1 MSPVEV
7 FKKFPTELAAVEYL
21 EKVRWGA
28 KPKCTHCKSENIGNR
43 GGDLR
48 LRCKDCNKRFS
59 VTSGTL
65 INSTNIP
72 IQIWFAGI
80 GIVCDAKKGLSALQL
95 ERNLDL
101 SYPTAFKMYHR
112 LRDFMAVENQYNR
125 LDGITEMDETYVG
138 GKPRRYQE
146 AVFGKTKAIPEYDA
160 KITELADEYDFVNPD
175 AKPKKGRTGNSKR
188 GRGTDKT
195 PVVGIVQRDGNVVA
209 EVMQKTGAANITKMV
224 KKYVDLDNSV
234 LLTDEYKSYSRLDA
248 IIEHI
253 KIDHNKMYSY
263 RGINTNSIE
272 SFWAIVKR
280 GIMGQYHQVSDKYL
294 QRYVDEFCFKY
305 NNRKDD
311 DMFETLI
318 KIMVLAPSEVN
329 IPELPKMKPKK
340 KGISS
345 KQSVPKNEQK
355 SEQKKAEKLPK
366 KAAATPPKI
375 TKKAGTDLKTKPI
388 LIVPK
393 PTKTTTKP
401 KSSKS
406 NDNDLPF

>member
-1 MSPVEV
+1 MSPIEIMT
-7 FKKFPTELAAVEYL
+7 KFPTELSAVEYI

-28 KPKCTHCKSENIGNR
+28 KPTCPHCKSQDIGNR
-43 GGDLR
+43 GSDMR
-48 LRCKDCNKRFS
+48 LRCKACNTRFS
-59 VTSGTL
+59 AKSGTL
-65 INSTNIP
+65 VEGTKIP
-72 IQIWFAGI
+72 FRTWFMAI

-95 ERNLDL
+95 ERNLSV
-101 SYPTAFKMYHR
+101 SYETAWTLYHR

-138 GKPRRYQE
+138 GKPRRYQN
-146 AVFGKTKAIPEYDA
+146 AVFGKTKAIPEYDK
-160 KITELADEYDFVNPD
+160 KIAELADEYDFVNPD
-175 AKPKKGRTGNSKR
+175 TKPKNARTGNAKR
-188 GRGTDKT
+188 GRGTDKM
-195 PVVGIVQRDGNVVA
+195 PVVGIVERDGSVVA

-263 RGINTNSIE
+263 RGLNTNSIE

-280 GIMGQYHQVSDKYL
+280 GIMGQFHKVSDKLL

-311 DMFETLI
+311 DMFETLL
-318 KIMVLAPSEVN
+318 KIMMLSPSDVN
-329 IPELPKMKPKK
+329 IPELPKIIPKK
-340 KGISS
+340 KGVSS
-345 KQSVPKNEQK
+345 RQSVPKNEQK
-355 SEQKKAEKLPK
+355 TTVKAPK
-366 KAAATPPKI
+366 KAATTVAKT

-388 LIVPK
+388 VIVSK

-401 KSSKS
+401 ITKSSKK
-406 NDNDLPF
+406 DDYLPF

>member
-1 MSPVEV
+1 MSPIEIMT
-7 FKKFPTELAAVEYL
+7 KFPTELAAVQYL
-21 EKVRWGA
+21 ETVRWGV
-28 KPKCTHCKSENIGNR
+28 KPKCTHCNSENVGNR
-43 GGDLR
+43 GGDMR

-65 INSTNIP
+65 INSTNLP
-72 IQIWFAGI
+72 IRTWLVGI
-80 GIVCDAKKGLSALQL
+80 SIVCNAKKGLSALQL
-95 ERNLDL
+95 QRDLNLN
-101 SYPTAFKMYHR
+101 YATAFKMYHR

-138 GKPRRYQE
+138 GKPRRYQN
-146 AVFGKTKAIPEYDA
+146 AVFGKTKAIPEFDA
-160 KITELADEYDFVNPD
+160 KIAELADEYDFINPD
-175 AKPKKGRTGNSKR
+175 TKPKKARTGNAKR

-263 RGINTNSIE
+263 RGLNTNSIE

-318 KIMVLAPSEVN
+318 SIMVLAPNEVN

-340 KGISS
+340 KELSS
-345 KQSVPKNEQK
+345 KQSVPKNKQK
-355 SEQKKAEKLPK
+355 TAVKPPR
-366 KAAATPPKI
+366 KAAATAAKT

-388 LIVPK
+388 VIVSK

-401 KSSKS
+401 ITKSSKK
-406 NDNDLPF
+406 DDYLPF

>member
-1 MSPVEV
+1 MSPIKIMEL
-7 FKKFPTELAAVEYL
+7 FPTELAAVEHL
-21 EKVRWGA
+21 EKVRWGV
-28 KPKCTHCKSENIGNR
+28 KPKCTHCNSENVGNR
-43 GGDLR
+43 DNDLR
-48 LRCKDCNKRFS
+48 LRCKACNRRFS

-65 INSTNIP
+65 IDNTKLP
-72 IQIWFAGI
+72 IRTWFVGI
-80 GIVCDAKKGLSALQL
+80 SIICNAKKGLSALQL
-95 ERNLDL
+95 QRDL
-101 SYPTAFKMYHR
+101 EMSYPTAFKMYHR
-112 LRDFMAVENQYNR
+112 LRDFMAIENQYNR

-138 GKPRRYQE
+138 GKPRRYQN
-146 AVFGKTKAIPEYDA
+146 AVFGKTKAIPEFDA
-160 KITELADEYDFVNPD
+160 KIAELADEYDFVNPD
-175 AKPKKGRTGNSKR
+175 TKPKKARTGNSKR

-263 RGINTNSIE
+263 RGLNTNSIE

-318 KIMVLAPSEVN
+318 SIMVLAPSEVN
-329 IPELPKMKPKK
+329 IPELPVMKPKK
-340 KGISS
+340 KGLSS

-355 SEQKKAEKLPK
+355 TAVKPPK
-366 KAAATPPKI
+366 KAATTAAKT

-388 LIVPK
+388 VIVPK
-393 PTKTTTKP
+393 PTKTRTKP
-401 KSSKS
+401 VTKPSKK
-406 NDNDLPF
+406 DGDLPF